1 MRFRS
6 ALALSLVLLVAGL
19 AAAQTTSPSHLETA
33 KQLLAQNLEL
43 GDVNAGRPVSATAA
57 GKAAQL
63 MSDGLVAARAAL
75 KAEPKNAEAHH
86 LLGALLSL
94 AYRPAEPV
102 KAEARVLLVRGS
114 KSQAEMMEGIAE
126 LRKAAQ
132 LQPKNASYQLDY
144 AQALLVGGQVKAA
157 QVELDSVAKRF
168 PNLQPDAR
176 ATLAELRAQAAAG
189 TAGAPS
195 PSGRAD
201 RITWLSYDQGM
212 AQAQKEG
219 KRALLDFMAEW
230 CGWCKKMDKDVYTNP
245 SVIALSG
252 KYVFIKIDADQ
263 RPDLTKKYEV
273 SGFPTTVLL
282 DSGGREIGRIPGY
295 VDASRFLQQV
305 Q

>member
-1 MRFRS
+1 MRLLS
-6 ALALSLVLLVAGL
+6 VVALLLVLFAAGL
-19 AAAQTTSPSHLETA
+19 ADAQTAPPSQLETA
-33 KQLLAQNLEL
+33 KQLLAQNLEI
-43 GDVNAGRPVSATAA
+43 GDVNAGRAVSATAA
-57 GKAAQL
+57 EKAAQL
-63 MSDGLVAARAAL
+63 MADGLVAARAAL
-75 KAEPKNAEAHH
+75 KAEPKNAEAHY

-94 AYRPAEPV
+94 AYRPAEPA
-102 KAEARVLLVRGS
+102 KGEERVLLVRGS
-114 KSQAEMMEGIAE
+114 KSQAEMMEGLAE

-132 LQPKNASYQLDY
+132 LQPKSATYQLDY
-144 AQALLVGGQVKAA
+144 AKALLVGGQVKAA
-157 QVELDSVAKRF
+157 QVELDSIAKRF
-168 PNLQPDAR
+168 PNLKPDER
-176 ATLAELRAQAAAG
+176 AALAQLRTQAAAG
-189 TAGAPS
+189 AAVAPA
-195 PSGRAD
+195 PAGRAD

-263 RPDLTKKYEV
+263 RPDLTKKYGV

-282 DSGGREIGRIPGY
+282 DSGGREINRIPGY